1 MSIITQDFFKENKPS
16 EMGGYKISEK
26 NRSYDTDYITFVPF
40 HSLSCV
46 SRWDL
51 TGGYWL
57 KKHKGVPTQF

>member
-46 SRWDL
+46 SR
-51 TGGYWL
+51 
-57 KKHKGVPTQF
+57 